1 MMSMSMPNANLMNKM
16 QASEAKAQE
25 MHDNF
30 MDEAPKFIIHPYSN
44 FRIFW
49 DLTTFA
55 LVTLNLVIIPM
66 NIAFYSQQ
74 GNRDTFKSFFLVSDI
89 WFLTDILLNLRTGI
103 VMDDTEMEVIFD
115 PVEIRKTYVKTWF
128 AIDLASSIPWDVIV
142 TLGQSPA
149 SGDESSGDSSADS
162 HATFTRFLK
171 VVTIL
176 KLLRVTRLAKAIR
189 NWEELLNFQYNISNE
204 AAMKILQIAF
214 MLLTVIHI
222 NGCMIFMVPMF
233 MKFPGP
239 DKDNGLIY
247 GPCWVITEKLKF
259 ADPLEQYSWS
269 VFKAASHMLC
279 IGYGAAP
286 PTCLVD
292 MFVTVVSLLIGSVT
306 FALMIAEITSLI
318 QSLNSSS
325 SSYKEKLTQV
335 KEYMDFCKVPQ
346 HLRIRIR
353 EYYEVKFQGKMFNE
367 TAILEELNPLL
378 REKVINYNCR
388 SLVKSVEFLSTA
400 DPDFVSDLIAKLKFE
415 VYLQGDEIIKEG
427 TVGTTMYFVNSGTVQ
442 VSTKSQ
448 IKPRY
453 LSEGEHFGE
462 ICLFV
467 SNLKRTASICATT
480 HVAVYTLEASD
491 FNATLKWY
499 PSEKVEMQRVAIERM
514 EALLLQ
520 SRYKRNKS
528 KANKDKKGDKT
539 ETLDDEYQDGGDILD
554 DDIYAELEMQ
564 RDALLNLHKRQIEAD
579 EVKKQDTLNRQKG
592 LVTLEM

>member
-1 MMSMSMPNANLMNKM
+1 M
-16 QASEAKAQE
+16 
-25 MHDNF
+25 
-30 MDEAPKFIIHPYSN
+30 
-44 FRIFW
+44 
-49 DLTTFA
+49 
-55 LVTLNLVIIPM
+55 
-66 NIAFYSQQ
+66 
-74 GNRDTFKSFFLVSDI
+74 G
-89 WFLTDILLNLRTGI
+89 
-103 VMDDTEMEVIFD
+103 DDTEMEVIFD

-214 MLLTVIHI
+214 MLFTVIHV
-222 NGCMIFMVPMF
+222 NGCMIFMVPML

-239 DKDNGLIY
+239 DPDDALIT
-247 GPCWVITEKLKF
+247 GPCWVYTSKLIN
-259 ADPLEQYSWS
+259 ADPIEQYSWS

-346 HLRIRIR
+346 HLRVRIR
-353 EYYEVKFQGKMFNE
+353 EYYEVKFAGKMFNE

-388 SLVKSVEFLSTA
+388 SLVKSVEFLASA
-400 DPDFVSDLIAKLKFE
+400 DSDFVSDLIGKLKFE
-415 VYLQGDEIIKEG
+415 VYLQGHEIIKEG
-427 TVGTTMYFVNSGTVQ
+427 SVGTTMYFVSSGTVQ

-467 SNLKRTASICATT
+467 SNLKRTASIQATT

-491 FNATLKWY
+491 FNQTLKWY

-520 SRYKRNKS
+520 SRRQRDKITRNKE
-528 KANKDKKGDKT
+528 KKGDKT

>member
-1 MMSMSMPNANLMNKM
+1 MGEMQEQAGKSPKAKLNVMLGDIQRRLSFAKKKDIENEELNRAHHLNVNHSSPAKRGSITSMMSMSMPNANLMNKM

-239 DKDNGLIY
+239 DPDDALIT
-247 GPCWVITEKLKF
+247 GPCWVYTSKLIN
-259 ADPLEQYSWS
+259 ADPIEQYSWS

-335 KEYMDFCKVPQ
+335 KVRVILYQYYWWPQ
-346 HLRIRIR
+346 P
-353 EYYEVKFQGKMFNE
+353 N
-367 TAILEELNPLL
+367 
-378 REKVINYNCR
+378 
-388 SLVKSVEFLSTA
+388 
-400 DPDFVSDLIAKLKFE
+400 
-415 VYLQGDEIIKEG
+415 II
-427 TVGTTMYFVNSGTVQ
+427 TSGG
-442 VSTKSQ
+442 
-448 IKPRY
+448 I
-453 LSEGEHFGE
+453 H
-462 ICLFV
+462 
-467 SNLKRTASICATT
+467 
-480 HVAVYTLEASD
+480 
-491 FNATLKWY
+491 
-499 PSEKVEMQRVAIERM
+499 
-514 EALLLQ
+514 
-520 SRYKRNKS
+520 
-528 KANKDKKGDKT
+528 
-539 ETLDDEYQDGGDILD
+539 
-554 DDIYAELEMQ
+554 
-564 RDALLNLHKRQIEAD
+564 
-579 EVKKQDTLNRQKG
+579 
-592 LVTLEM
+592 